1 MPSVRREKE
10 ERTQYI
16 AKFFYLCSPK
26 IIIDEEDSCPETHF
40 AYNTQTVQDARK
52 RPKMSLHTE
61 TYPKENIFLRI
72 SVHKI
77 VCFL

>member
-1 MPSVRREKE
+1 MSYAKREKE
-10 ERTQYI
+10 ERTQYL
-16 AKFFYLCSPK
+16 AKKFYLCSPK
-26 IIIDEEDSCPETHF
+26 IIIYEEDSCPETHF